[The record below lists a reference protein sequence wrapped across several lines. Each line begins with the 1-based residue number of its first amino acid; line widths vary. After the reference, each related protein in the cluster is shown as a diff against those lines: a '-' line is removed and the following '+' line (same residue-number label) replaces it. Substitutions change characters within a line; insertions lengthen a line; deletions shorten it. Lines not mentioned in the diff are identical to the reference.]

1 MNYNQTLMRR
11 LKANDPGAFAYMG
24 DVTQQKGEYNYA
36 FMYWTKAAEL
46 GNINSQYNLSGLY
59 FLGQGVEKDEKKAL
73 YHLEEAAIGGH
84 VEARHNLGR
93 FEGEN
98 NGNMDRAFKHFTIA
112 ANMGHDKSLELL
124 KKNYANGFVTKDDFA
139 SALRA
144 HRAAVVATISPQRK
158 EAEAV
163 RQMAEAAS
171 DTP

>member
-1 MNYNQTLMRR
+1 MKR
-11 LKANDPGAFAYMG
+11 AAADDPVALFEFGWRARENGDHGGAI
-24 DVTQQKGEYNYA
+24 K
-36 FMYWTKAAEL
+36 YWTKAAEL

-59 FLGQGVEKDEKKAL
+59 FLGQGVEKDEEKAL

-98 NGNMDRAFKHFTIA
+98 NANMDRAFKHFTIA

-171 DTP
+171 AAWQKK